1 MTLRSEFVALLAI
14 AGTFRESGTSRE
26 AARRPGQLML
36 TLLSGLKAMLSGSR
50 GPAVAENRSPR
61 ALESLFLPSE
71 NFLWNGSDSC
81 LNLARFFWCLTPC
94 LADKGL

>member
-26 AARRPGQLML
+26 AALRPGQLML

-71 NFLWNGSDSC
+71 NFLWVWNSS
-81 LNLARFFWCLTPC
+81 
-94 LADKGL
+94 